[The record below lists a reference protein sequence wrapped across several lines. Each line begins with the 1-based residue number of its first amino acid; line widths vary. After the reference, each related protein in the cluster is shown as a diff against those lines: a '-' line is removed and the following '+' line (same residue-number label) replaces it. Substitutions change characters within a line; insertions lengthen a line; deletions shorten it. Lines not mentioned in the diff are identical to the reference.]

1 MIEKTGGFGFLLRG
15 TLQTPL
21 PCAVTRMKQSFL
33 ELQSYDSEDG
43 DNLEP
48 LSVRVQ
54 PQNYVEETVGLLM
67 SSFLAPLLVSE
78 NSE

>member
-1 MIEKTGGFGFLLRG
+1 
-15 TLQTPL
+15 
-21 PCAVTRMKQSFL
+21 MKQSFL
-33 ELQSYDSEDG
+33 EPQSYDSEDG
-43 DNLEP
+43 NNLEP